1 MAKNF
6 SKSKLDIPTGNED
19 NTNKPFKAS
28 KKIYITGSRPDLK
41 VPMREIEQTSTMTEV
56 GEEKNPRSKRIC

>member
-19 NTNKPFKAS
+19 NTNKTFKAS

-41 VPMREIEQTSTMTEV
+41 VPMREIEQTSTRTEV